1 MKKFLLTIS
10 LICCFNAFPSYSMEK
25 AEKAGNARLDPG
37 EKNAVYSP
45 TLNRSRIEIK
55 LTTASPRKLRNALP
69 PQFNLN
75 LLTVTPE
82 RGPLSPVGSPRDEP
96 MSTDSALSSSSS
108 LSSSDLGSS
117 SMSLSSSTDTLPKK
131 TEAQDPINHLALIA
145 DGHRRWAKEQG
156 VANEVAYAHS
166 AEVGI
171 PEITRDVFS
180 MDVKT
185 FTVWLF
191 SIDNWKRES
200 DEVQLLMKYFDI
212 LVDKLLPIAHELKFH
227 IVHLGNKEKIPAF
240 LLNKLNQ
247 ADEETSQYPD
257 RIVNLAISAGGQDDI
272 LRAIK
277 KLAKTK
283 DGEEPFNF
291 ENVSVEAI
299 TGSMDTGGQKYPAPD
314 LIIRTTIGDHKLS
327 GFMSW
332 FPYAKLNFSE
342 CYCPDLKKHH
352 IEKAFLEFG
361 ERPRNYGQ

>member
-1 MKKFLLTIS
+1 
-10 LICCFNAFPSYSMEK
+10 MEK
-25 AEKAGNARLDPG
+25 AEKVSDARLDPE
-37 EKNAVYSP
+37 EKSTVYSP
-45 TLNRSRIEIK
+45 TPNRARIEIK
-55 LTTASPRKLRNALP
+55 LTSASPRKARNALLQP
-69 PQFNLN
+69 SQFNLN
-75 LLTVTPE
+75 LLSVMPE
-82 RGPLSPVGSPRDEP
+82 RGPLSPGSKGANSCSRPMSPDGSPRGEP
-96 MSTDSALSSSSS
+96 MSTSMDSALSSSSS

-212 LVDKLLPIAHELKFH
+212 LVDKLLPIAHELKFR

-240 LLNKLNQ
+240 LLKKLKQ
-247 ADEETSQYPD
+247 AEEETSQYPD

-272 LRAIK
+272 VRAIK

-283 DGEEPFNF
+283 NGDDPFDF
-291 ENVSVEAI
+291 ENVSAEDI

-314 LIIRTTIGDHKLS
+314 LIIRTTVGDHKLS

-332 FPYAKLNFSE
+332 FPYAKINFTE
-342 CYCPDLKKHH
+342 CYCPDLKKKH
-352 IEKAFLEFG
+352 IEKAFLEFA